1 MIGPN
6 QQIVNRFFEAY
17 GKHDLQALREVVS
30 ENVVWHF
37 LGRHP
42 YAGVKHGIDE
52 LVAFFDSMAAIMAG
66 SKPTIEKPI
75 VSENADYLIEAV
87 HTKTNRTDGINVDHN
102 ACVLWRFENGKIVE
116 GRHFFADP
124 AAVDGYFTAMAEK
137 SAVPA

>member
-1 MIGPN
+1 MDNPK

-17 GKHDLQALREVVS
+17 GKRDSAALREVVS

-42 YAGVKHGIDE
+42 FAGVKKGIDE
-52 LVAFFDSMAAIMAG
+52 LVAFFDAMGAIMAD
-66 SKPTIEKPI
+66 SRPTIEKPI
-75 VSENADYLIEAV
+75 VCENADYLIECV
-87 HTKTNRTDGINVDHN
+87 HTKTDRADGINVDHN

-124 AAVDGYFTAMAEK
+124 EAVDRYFTAVAEK
-137 SAVPA
+137 RSVPA